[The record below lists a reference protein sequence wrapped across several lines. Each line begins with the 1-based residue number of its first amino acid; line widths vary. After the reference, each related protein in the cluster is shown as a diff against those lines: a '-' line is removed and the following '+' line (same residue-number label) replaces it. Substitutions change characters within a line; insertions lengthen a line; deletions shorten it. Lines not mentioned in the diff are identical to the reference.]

1 MKRFLVPFLLAGA
14 VVVTSVAS
22 ASASGWRVIGHA
34 SSSGDFAS
42 AAADGTAKKP
52 HQLAVRLTGK
62 GVSGFAAV
70 ACSKGIASIGSKS
83 TNYSGAGL
91 HLLKLPF
98 KGASSCQVTASVGG
112 SGHIS
117 IKILAR

>member
-1 MKRFLVPFLLAGA
+1 MKRVLLLALLGA
-14 VVVTSVAS
+14 AIFAAS
-22 ASASGWRVIGHA
+22 AQASSWHVIGRA

-42 AAADGTAKKP
+42 AAANGTARHP
-52 HQLAVRLTGK
+52 HALAVRIKGG

-83 TNYSGAGL
+83 TNYKGAGIHRL
-91 HLLKLPF
+91 RMPF
-98 KGASSCQVTASVGG
+98 SNASSCDVTASVGG

-117 IKILAR
+117 IQILKR

>member
-1 MKRFLVPFLLAGA
+1 MKRVLLLAL
-14 VVVTSVAS
+14 AS
-22 ASASGWRVIGHA
+22 AAIFAASAQASSTWHVIGHA
-34 SSSGDFAS
+34 SSSGDFAT
-42 AAADGTAKKP
+42 AAANGTAHRP
-52 HQLAVRLTGK
+52 HQLAVRLRGH

-83 TNYSGAGL
+83 TNYKGTGL

-98 KGASSCQVTASVGG
+98 SRPSSCEVTASVGG

-117 IKILAR
+117 IQILKR